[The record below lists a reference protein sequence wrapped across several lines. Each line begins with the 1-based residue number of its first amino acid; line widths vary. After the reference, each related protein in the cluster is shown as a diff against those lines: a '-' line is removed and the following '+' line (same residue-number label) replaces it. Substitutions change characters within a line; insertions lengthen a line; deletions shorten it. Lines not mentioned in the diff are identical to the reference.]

1 MDISIDDVSWY
12 TLSELF
18 GNVLTAKQKHLG
30 ISTNAKFLNQNDG
43 SGWGQK
49 VCLTLTL
56 LKKNISDP
64 FQNDEKKKKHQPWDS
79 HKSNMGVLHNFQL
92 LGYCSTIVFR
102 QTVRAIDCKHTT
114 VLSHT
119 VICINIAF

>member
-1 MDISIDDVSWY
+1 MDISIDDVSWN

-30 ISTNAKFLNQNDG
+30 LSANVKFLN
-43 SGWGQK
+43 
-49 VCLTLTL
+49 
-56 LKKNISDP
+56 
-64 FQNDEKKKKHQPWDS
+64 KKKHQPWDS

-102 QTVRAIDCKHTT
+102 QTV
-114 VLSHT
+114 
-119 VICINIAF
+119 

>member
-43 SGWGQK
+43 FGWGQK

-64 FQNDEKKKKHQPWDS
+64 FQNDEKKKNINHGIHTK
-79 HKSNMGVLHNFQL
+79 
-92 LGYCSTIVFR
+92 
-102 QTVRAIDCKHTT
+102 AIWEFFTT
-114 VLSHT
+114 F
-119 VICINIAF
+119 NY